1 VPEFAYHSCALT
13 YRKDDDGPNLHRG
26 SATAAHR
33 KRRTASLDD
42 RPMTQ
47 PGACSQQPLGAKS
60 AALPRSLSLLHATLY
75 GLGVTIGAG
84 IYVLVGTAAA
94 RAGMHAPWAFVL
106 AAVLMSLSAASFAEL
121 AGRFPVAAG
130 EAAYAREAFRSH
142 KLTMAVGL
150 LVVAI
155 AIVSGAAIAVG
166 SAGYLAVFIPLPAFV
181 LVTGV
186 VLTMAAIAAWGV
198 KESVSFAG
206 AMTVMEVGGL
216 VLLIGIGLA
225 TQSDVIA
232 RLPESLPS
240 AANEAL
246 FAGLVSTTLLA
257 VFAFIGFEG
266 LANIAEE
273 VRDPQ
278 RNLPR
283 AIFITLLYVAVVWI
297 SLVSVG
303 ELDLARSEA
312 PLALVFERLTG
323 ASPKTMSLIAVIATL
338 NGIIVQIIMASRV
351 LYGLA
356 QQGELPAVLARVNPT
371 TRTPL
376 IATALTTAGVL
387 LMALALPLH
396 DLADV
401 TSRLTLIVFTVVNLS
416 LVRIKQREST
426 APDGS
431 FVAPFWVPCAG
442 AGASILLLSLDAIT
456 TL

>member
-1 VPEFAYHSCALT
+1 
-13 YRKDDDGPNLHRG
+13 
-26 SATAAHR
+26 
-33 KRRTASLDD
+33 
-42 RPMTQ
+42 
-47 PGACSQQPLGAKS
+47 
-60 AALPRSLSLLHATLY
+60 LSLLHATLY

-94 RAGMHAPWAFVL
+94 RAGMLAPWAFVL
-106 AAVLMSLSAASFAEL
+106 AALLMAFSAASFAEL

-130 EAAYAREAFRSH
+130 EAAYAREAFRSR

-155 AIVSGAAIAVG
+155 AIVSAAAIAVG
-166 SAGYLAVFIPLPAFV
+166 SAGYLAVFMPLPAFV
-181 LVTGV
+181 LVAGV
-186 VLTMAAIAAWGV
+186 VLAMGAIAAWGV
-198 KESVSFAG
+198 KEAVSFAG
-206 AMTVMEVGGL
+206 TMTVVEVGGL
-216 VLLIGIGLA
+216 VLLISIGLA
-225 TQSDVIA
+225 TQPDVIT

-240 AANEAL
+240 TANKQL
-246 FAGLVSTTLLA
+246 FAGLISTTLLA

-266 LANIAEE
+266 LANVAEE
-273 VRDPQ
+273 VRDPR

-283 AIFITLLYVAVVWI
+283 AIFITLGLSTLLYVAVVWI

-303 ELDLARSEA
+303 EQDLARSEA

-323 ASPKTMSLIAVIATL
+323 ASPKTMSLIAVMATL

-356 QQGELPAVLARVNPT
+356 QQGELPPVLARVNPR

-376 IATALTTAGVL
+376 VATALTSASVL
-387 LMALALPLH
+387 LLALTLRLH

-416 LVRIKQREST
+416 LIRIKQRGNTGPE
-426 APDGS
+426 GS
-431 FVAPFWVPCAG
+431 FVAPFWVPCVG
-442 AGASILLLSLDAIT
+442 AGAAFLLLIFDAIT
-456 TL
+456 AL

>member
-1 VPEFAYHSCALT
+1 
-13 YRKDDDGPNLHRG
+13 
-26 SATAAHR
+26 
-33 KRRTASLDD
+33 
-42 RPMTQ
+42 
-47 PGACSQQPLGAKS
+47 
-60 AALPRSLSLLHATLY
+60 LSLLHATLY

-94 RAGMHAPWAFVL
+94 RAGMLAPWAFVL
-106 AAVLMSLSAASFAEL
+106 AALLMAFSAASFAEL

-130 EAAYAREAFRSH
+130 EAAYAREAFRSR

-155 AIVSGAAIAVG
+155 AIVSAAAIAVG
-166 SAGYLAVFIPLPAFV
+166 SAGYLAVFMPLPAFV

-186 VLTMAAIAAWGV
+186 VLAMGAIAAWGV
-198 KESVSFAG
+198 KEAVSFAG
-206 AMTVMEVGGL
+206 TMTVVEVGGL
-216 VLLIGIGLA
+216 VLLISIGLA
-225 TQSDVIA
+225 TQPDVIT

-240 AANEAL
+240 TANKQL
-246 FAGLVSTTLLA
+246 FAGLISTTLLA

-266 LANIAEE
+266 LANVAEE
-273 VRDPQ
+273 VRDPR

-283 AIFITLLYVAVVWI
+283 AIFITLGLSTLLYVAVVWI

-303 ELDLARSEA
+303 EQDLARSEA

-323 ASPKTMSLIAVIATL
+323 ASPKTMSLIAVMATL

-356 QQGELPAVLARVNPT
+356 QQGELPPVLARVNPR

-376 IATALTTAGVL
+376 VATALTSASVL
-387 LMALALPLH
+387 LLALTLRLH

-416 LVRIKQREST
+416 LIRIKQRGNTGPE
-426 APDGS
+426 GS
-431 FVAPFWVPCAG
+431 FVAPFWVPCVG
-442 AGASILLLSLDAIT
+442 AGAAFLLLIFDAIT
-456 TL
+456 AL